1 MSEQSNAGQRNRGGA
16 AGRPPRSELSVAG
29 AVAAHVYGVTQ
40 DELMATTRTARPAAE
55 ARQAAMYLGHVVFG
69 FTLAEAGRAFHR
81 DRSTA
86 SYACRRV
93 EDRRDDPEYDR
104 MIASMEVLLRAAGTS
119 GDAPGAGR

>member
-1 MSEQSNAGQRNRGGA
+1 MSEQSNAGQKNRGGT
-16 AGRPPRSELSVAG
+16 AGRPARSELGVAG

-86 SYACRRV
+86 GHACRRV

-104 MIASMEVLLRAAGTS
+104 MIAWMEVLLRAASTP
-119 GDAPGAGR
+119 GDAAEAGR